1 MIKVAEVMTAPVL
14 TVDEEATVLEAGRI
28 MGRRH
33 IGSVIVTRQGKPV
46 GILTERDLLSK
57 AFGKGLAPGR
67 VRVKRLM
74 SSPLTV
80 IHPDRELKEAA
91 RIMAQLRIRRL
102 PVLQNGQL
110 VGILTA
116 ADIVAALARAP
127 LAI

>member
-1 MIKVAEVMTAPVL
+1 MTTPVL
-14 TVDEEATVLEAGRI
+14 TVDEDVTVLEAGRI

-33 IGSVIVTRQGKPV
+33 VGSLIVTRHGKPV

-57 AFGKGLAPGR
+57 GFGTGLAPGR

-74 SSPLTV
+74 STPLTV

-91 RIMAQLRIRRL
+91 RIMAQLHIRRL
-102 PVLQNGQL
+102 PVLQNGKL
-110 VGILTA
+110 IGILTA

-127 LAI
+127 LAV